1 MSKRIEDRGRRKHLH
16 TDRKKVLVIKAL
28 ARKIGYLREEDFPG
42 STGLTALPAH
52 RHHPDQI
59 IKCKDALCF
68 VIGGSVQ
75 IRHHGYFVKSLAA
88 GALFGDM
95 ALLGQTMLG
104 CEAVAGVEGALIGV
118 MDVDAAREWLIS
130 NSLAV
135 VNSLGPR
142 LAILETEH
150 YRVNFQLADHR
161 IAALLLELAGRNSLI
176 NGWSHEKIGER
187 LGLYRETVTVILDT
201 MKADKLIEVDRLK
214 IILLNKRALREL
226 AEL

>member
-1 MSKRIEDRGRRKHLH
+1 MSKKTEDRGRRKHLH
-16 TDRKKVLVIKAL
+16 TERKTALIVKAL
-28 ARKIGYLREEDFPG
+28 AQKIGYLQEEDFPD
-42 STGLTALPAH
+42 STGLAALPGH
-52 RHHPDQI
+52 RYHPDQI

-75 IRHHGYFVKSLAA
+75 IRHHDHFVKSLRA

-104 CEAVAGVEGALIGV
+104 CEATAGVEGALIGV

-135 VNSLGPR
+135 VNNIGPR
-142 LAILETEH
+142 LASLETEH
-150 YRVNFQLADHR
+150 YRANFQLADHR
-161 IAALLLELAGRNSLI
+161 IAALLLQLAGKNSVV
-176 NGWSHEKIGER
+176 NGWSHENIGES

-201 MKADKLIEVDRLK
+201 MKADKLIAVDRLK
-214 IILLNKRALREL
+214 LILLNKRALREM

>member
-16 TDRKKVLVIKAL
+16 TDRKKVLVAKAL
-28 ARKIGYLREEDFPG
+28 SQKIGYLREENFPG
-42 STGLTALPAH
+42 SSGLAALP
-52 RHHPDQI
+52 RQEYPPDRI

-68 VIGGSVQ
+68 LIGGSVQ
-75 IRHHGYFVKSLAA
+75 IRHHGYFIKSLTA

-104 CEAVAGVEGALIGV
+104 CEAVTGVEGALIGV

-135 VNSLGPR
+135 VESLGPR
-142 LAILETEH
+142 LASLEIEH
-150 YRVNFQLADHR
+150 YRANFQLADYR
-161 IAALLLELAGRNSLI
+161 IAALLLQLAGGSSVVI
-176 NGWSHEKIGER
+176 GWSHEKIGER
-187 LGLYRETVTVILDT
+187 LGIYRETVTVILDT
-201 MKADKLIEVDRLK
+201 MKADKLIAVDRLK
-214 IILLNKRALREL
+214 IILLDKRALREL

>member
-1 MSKRIEDRGRRKHLH
+1 M
-16 TDRKKVLVIKAL
+16 LVAKAL
-28 ARKIGYLREEDFPG
+28 AQKIGYLREEDLPG
-42 STGLTALPAH
+42 LTGLDVLPRH
-52 RHHPDQI
+52 RFQPDQI
-59 IKCKDALCF
+59 IKCKDALCY

-75 IRHHGYFVKSLAA
+75 IRHHGYFVKRLAA

-95 ALLGQTMLG
+95 ALLGQAMLG
-104 CEAVAGVEGALIGV
+104 CEALAGVEGALIGV

-142 LAILETEH
+142 LASLEVEH
-150 YRVNFQLADHR
+150 YRANFQLADYR
-161 IAALLLELAGRNSLI
+161 IAALLIELAGGSSVVK
-176 NGWSHEKIGER
+176 GWSHEKIGEQ

-201 MKADKLIEVDRLK
+201 MKADQLIAVDRLK
-214 IILLNKRALREL
+214 IILLKKRALREL